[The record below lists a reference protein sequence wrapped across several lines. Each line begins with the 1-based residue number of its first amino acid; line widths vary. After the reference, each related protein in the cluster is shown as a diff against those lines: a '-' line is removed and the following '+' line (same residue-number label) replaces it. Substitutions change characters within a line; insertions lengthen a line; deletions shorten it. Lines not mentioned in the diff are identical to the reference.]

1 MHVCWGP
8 RWGLAPARSL
18 ESHPFVR
25 FAMQPV
31 QEWVEMEHR
40 FGGHALGNT
49 TGIWEFR
56 GSGINASPTGLFG
69 WLVSRCVNLMDSW
82 LCLSYL

>member
-8 RWGLAPARSL
+8 RWGLAPAWSL

-31 QEWVEMEHR
+31 QEWVGMELR
-40 FGGHALGNT
+40 FGGHALANT